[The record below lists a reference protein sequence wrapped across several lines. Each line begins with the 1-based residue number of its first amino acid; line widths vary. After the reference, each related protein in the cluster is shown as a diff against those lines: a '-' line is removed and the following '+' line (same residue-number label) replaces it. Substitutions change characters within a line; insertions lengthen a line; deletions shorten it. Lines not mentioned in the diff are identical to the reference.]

1 MNRKVK
7 VSLNIDRDMLER
19 ARQKDIDL
27 DELFEHALRRYGCED
42 PEKAA
47 ARTKAWREVNR
58 LAIEQS
64 NRHIEK
70 HGLWWEAFARPRKK
84 KPAQRKTM
92 KNP

>member
-47 ARTKAWREVNR
+47 AESGLKV
-58 LAIEQS
+58 LDEQES
-64 NRHIEK
+64 DDETYEWYLSPK
-70 HGLWWEAFARPRKK
+70 S
-84 KPAQRKTM
+84 
-92 KNP
+92 

>member
-42 PEKAA
+42 PEKTA
-47 ARTKAWREVNR
+47 ARTKAWREENR

-70 HGLWWEAFARPRKK
+70 HGLWWEAFARPSKK
-84 KPAQRKTM
+84 KPVQRKTT